1 MLAASK
7 GVAVIAAMKAAAIKA
22 DIVAARK
29 RRADRSADTVAVLC
43 LLDPEALP
51 ESVLKR

>member
-29 RRADRSADTVAVLC
+29 RRADRSAATVAVLR
-43 LLDPEALP
+43 LLDLEALP